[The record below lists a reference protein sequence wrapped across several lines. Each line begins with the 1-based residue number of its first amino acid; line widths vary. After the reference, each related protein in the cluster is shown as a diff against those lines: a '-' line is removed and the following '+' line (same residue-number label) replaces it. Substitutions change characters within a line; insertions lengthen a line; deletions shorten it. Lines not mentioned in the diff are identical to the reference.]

1 GCGDR
6 SRPGARR
13 RLVFA
18 QEPDLPHRAPAHGA
32 CPARDTHVRDKPSL
46 PLDRS
51 AVFLVADAFH
61 GGHPGARVRGL
72 ARRGARIRPGPRR
85 RAAGRRAS
93 RLAYERPRGEQRA
106 PNGIAMTSAKIRV
119 LTAVIAVAALGAS
132 FAGNS
137 VAQIPEAPGTFTDSN
152 GVKILQI
159 PSGMSRGRVD
169 QAEKEK
175 TPVSDMPAPDPTPR
189 NPGATR

>member
-1 GCGDR
+1 
-6 SRPGARR
+6 
-13 RLVFA
+13 
-18 QEPDLPHRAPAHGA
+18 
-32 CPARDTHVRDKPSL
+32 
-46 PLDRS
+46 
-51 AVFLVADAFH
+51 
-61 GGHPGARVRGL
+61 
-72 ARRGARIRPGPRR
+72 
-85 RAAGRRAS
+85 
-93 RLAYERPRGEQRA
+93 
-106 PNGIAMTSAKIRV
+106 MTSTKIRV